1 MRSLLFVPADSPRK
15 FAKAVASAADALILD
30 LEDSVAPEAKAAA
43 RETLKATLAQAPVQR
58 PRLFVRINDLESGLS
73 LADLDAVM
81 PARPDGI
88 ALPKCRSVE
97 HLRQLG
103 HYLDAFET
111 VHGIATGTT
120 KIMAIVTETADSLLA
135 LGDYRTAGPRLWG
148 MAWGAEDLAA
158 SLGASANQAG
168 GRWTDPYRLAR
179 NLCLIAAAAA
189 GVVAV
194 DTVNTDI
201 DGDEGCRSE
210 AEAARRDGFGA
221 KMLIHPRHVA
231 AVNQAFSPSDAEIA
245 WARRIVAAFAADP
258 AVGVVRL
265 DGRMIDKPH
274 LRAAEKILARLT

>member
-43 RETLKATLAQAPVQR
+43 RDTLKAALAQAPVQR
-58 PRLFVRINDLESGLS
+58 PKLFVRINDLETGLS
-73 LADLDAVM
+73 LADLAAVM
-81 PARPDGI
+81 PARPDAI
-88 ALPKCRSVE
+88 ALPKCRSVDQV
-97 HLRQLG
+97 RQLG

-111 VHGIATGTT
+111 MHGITQGATR
-120 KIMAIVTETADSLLA
+120 IMAIVTETADSLLA
-135 LGDYRTAGPRLWG
+135 LGDYRAAGPRLWG

-179 NLCLIAAAAA
+179 NLCLIAASAA
-189 GVVAV
+189 GVVPV

-201 DGDEGCRSE
+201 DGDAACRAE

-231 AVNQAFSPSDAEIA
+231 AVNQAFSPSEAEIA

-274 LRAAEKILARLT
+274 LRAAEKILARLA

>member
-1 MRSLLFVPADSPRK
+1 MRSLLFVPGDSPRK
-15 FAKAVASAADALILD
+15 FEKAVASAADALILD

-58 PRLFVRINDLESGLS
+58 PRLFVRINDLDTGLS
-73 LADLDAVM
+73 LDDLAAVM
-81 PARPDGI
+81 RARPDGI

-97 HLRQLG
+97 HVRQLG

-158 SLGASANQAG
+158 SLGASANQVD

-179 NLCLIAAAAA
+179 NLCLIAASAA

-201 DGDEGCRSE
+201 DGDESCRSE

-221 KMLIHPRHVA
+221 KMLIHPRHIA
-231 AVNQAFSPSDAEIA
+231 AVNQAFSPSETEIA

-258 AVGVVRL
+258 TVGVVRL